1 MTMEAPATEGGN
13 KVATWLILIVTL
25 IFSALIVMYV
35 GQNQQQVE
43 SFIKSTGAL
52 GPIVSIVLFS
62 ILGVSPV
69 PSEVL
74 SIIMGVVYGPA
85 WGTLIA
91 FAGNMSAA
99 WIEYFVGGRLAQVT
113 DFEERR
119 AHMPFG
125 LGKFP
130 ATSPIFLIFARIVP
144 GYGPKMVGI
153 MGGLYKVPLWRY
165 IWTAAIPTLL
175 GALFF
180 AFGGAELMA
189 RLWGH

>member
-1 MTMEAPATEGGN
+1 MEAPATEGGN

-25 IFSALIVMYV
+25 IFSALIVTYV
-35 GQNQQQVE
+35 GQNQKEVE
-43 SFIKSTGAL
+43 TFIISTGAL
-52 GPIVSIVLFS
+52 GPIVSIVLFG

-74 SIIMGVVYGPA
+74 SIIVGVVYGPI

-91 FAGNMSAA
+91 FTGNMGAA
-99 WIEYFVGGRLAQVT
+99 WIEYFVGGRLARAT

-130 ATSPIFLIFARIVP
+130 ANSPIFLIFARIVP

-153 MGGLYKVPLWRY
+153 LGGMYKVPLWRY
-165 IWTAAIPTLL
+165 SWTGSIPIFI
-175 GALFF
+175 GSALF
-180 AFGGAELMA
+180 AAGGNTLIHAI
-189 RLWGH
+189 WSVK